1 MDPIIPP
8 GTGPRGP
15 GSASP
20 AGAAGT
26 VARLRQLIA
35 EGHFARGERL
45 AEETVAAALGVS
57 RTPVRL
63 AFRTLAQ
70 EGLLQRAG
78 KRGHVV
84 RDFSPEDVRAA
95 VEVRGVLEGLAARRL
110 AEQGLPGAVRAE
122 LHACLAEGEAVL
134 AGAAVGRARD
144 RRSGRGPRTAAGA
157 ATVAGRLTEAGIA
170 RWSALNARFHAAI
183 VQGGG
188 RTHVIADAI
197 ARNNHLPFASA
208 DSIRVQKDRLG
219 AEWRKLQMAQMQHR
233 LIVEALEQ
241 REGARVEALMR
252 EHANIGLRYGALFG
266 LHDGI
271 EGAPPAP

>member
-1 MDPIIPP
+1 MDPITPA
-8 GTGPRGP
+8 GAGPRGP

-35 EGHFARGERL
+35 EGHLARGERL
-45 AEETVAAALGVS
+45 AEEAVAAALGVS

-110 AEQGLPGAVRAE
+110 AEQGLPEAVRAE

-134 AGAAVGRARD
+134 AGGAVGRAREGHGG
-144 RRSGRGPRTAAGA
+144 RRPGAGA

-208 DSIRVQKDRLG
+208 DSIRVQKDQLG

-266 LHDGI
+266 LQDGI
-271 EGAPPAP
+271 DGAPPAQ